1 MSEHNK
7 RDKDSYAKDTLAF
20 TVPPEER
27 RRPQNRYPQEQ
38 FNQNYYPNGQYPQG
52 DYSYEQY
59 PQGQHYQGQNYPPNQ
74 QYPQG
79 QPRPQVQRTQQGQQR
94 PQGQRPPQNQQ
105 RPQGQRPPQNQQR
118 SQGQRPQQGQ
128 QRPQGQRP
136 PQRQQSAQ
144 RKAPANQPK
153 RTQPAK
159 PKPVK
164 QKKHRRTGCLTKILI
179 SLLSLLILLFV
190 IYSAISWSLI
200 SKVNVVDTGERL
212 TPSHTLYSSSSVRNI
227 LLIGSDSRGEDR
239 GRSDSMILLSI
250 NSSTNKIS
258 LVSLMRDSYVQIPGY
273 GGDKLNAAY
282 SYGGPELLMDTIEEN
297 FYIEIDDY
305 FMVNFIS
312 FANIVDAVGGVEIE
326 VSDDEAD
333 AINVMLD
340 SKEGNTLF
348 GVPDESDYLNGGGT
362 YKLNGK
368 QALCYSRLRYV
379 GNADFERTERQRK
392 VLTEII
398 KSAGTTNPF
407 KLGKSAKDVLPS
419 MDTNMSK
426 MSMYL
431 LSLRLPSLLIG
442 YDIEQV
448 RIPAEDTYW
457 GSTIDGQS
465 VLEIDID
472 ANLDIIENELY

>member
-7 RDKDSYAKDTLAF
+7 KDKDSYAKDTLAF

-27 RRPQNRYPQEQ
+27 RRPQNPHPQNGYPQGQ
-38 FNQNYYPNGQYPQG
+38 YNQNYYPNGQYPQNG
-52 DYSYEQY
+52 Y
-59 PQGQHYQGQNYPPNQ
+59 PQGQYNQNYYPNGQYPQNGYPPNQ
-74 QYPQG
+74 QYPQS
-79 QPRPQVQRTQQGQQR
+79 QPRPQGQSRPTQGQSRPQQGQSR
-94 PQGQRPPQNQQ
+94 TQGQRPPQKKKS
-105 RPQGQRPPQNQQR
+105 PQKK
-118 SQGQRPQQGQ
+118 SSPQQ
-128 QRPQGQRP
+128 
-136 PQRQQSAQ
+136 
-144 RKAPANQPK
+144 K

-159 PKPVK
+159 QKPVK
-164 QKKHRRTGCLTKILI
+164 QKKRRRMGCVTKIII
-179 SLLSLLILLFV
+179 SLLSLLVLLFV
-190 IYSAISWSLI
+190 IYSVIAWSLI
-200 SKVNVVDTGERL
+200 GKVNVVETGERL
-212 TPSHTLYSSSSVRNI
+212 TPSHTLYSSPSVRNI
-227 LLIGSDSRGEDR
+227 LLIGSDSRGDDR

-250 NSSTNKIS
+250 NSKTDKIS

-326 VSDDEAD
+326 VSDEEAD
-333 AINVMLD
+333 AINVLLD

-348 GVPDESDYLNGGGT
+348 GTPDESDYLNGGGT

-407 KLGKSAKDVLPS
+407 KLGQSAKDVLPS
-419 MDTNMSK
+419 METNMSK
-426 MSMYL
+426 FSMYL

-457 GSTIDGQS
+457 GSTTEYGQS
-465 VLEIDID
+465 VLEIDFD

>member
-1 MSEHNK
+1 M
-7 RDKDSYAKDTLAF
+7 
-20 TVPPEER
+20 
-27 RRPQNRYPQEQ
+27 
-38 FNQNYYPNGQYPQG
+38 
-52 DYSYEQY
+52 
-59 PQGQHYQGQNYPPNQ
+59 
-74 QYPQG
+74 
-79 QPRPQVQRTQQGQQR
+79 
-94 PQGQRPPQNQQ
+94 
-105 RPQGQRPPQNQQR
+105 
-118 SQGQRPQQGQ
+118 
-128 QRPQGQRP
+128 
-136 PQRQQSAQ
+136 
-144 RKAPANQPK
+144 
-153 RTQPAK
+153 
-159 PKPVK
+159 
-164 QKKHRRTGCLTKILI
+164 GCVTKIII
-179 SLLSLLILLFV
+179 SLLSLLVLLFI
-190 IYSAISWSLI
+190 IYSVIAWSLI
-200 SKVNVVDTGERL
+200 GKVNVVDTGERL

-250 NSSTNKIS
+250 NSRTNKIS

-273 GGDKLNAAY
+273 GSDKLNAAY

-297 FYIEIDDY
+297 FYIDIDDY

-326 VSDDEAD
+326 VSDEEAD
-333 AINVMLD
+333 AINVLLD

-348 GVPDESDYLNGGGT
+348 GTPDESDYLSGGGT

-407 KLGKSAKDVLPS
+407 KLGQSAKDVLPS
-419 MDTNMSK
+419 METNMSK
-426 MSMYL
+426 FSMYL

-465 VLEIDID
+465 VLEIDFD
-472 ANLDIIENELY
+472 ANLEIIENELY